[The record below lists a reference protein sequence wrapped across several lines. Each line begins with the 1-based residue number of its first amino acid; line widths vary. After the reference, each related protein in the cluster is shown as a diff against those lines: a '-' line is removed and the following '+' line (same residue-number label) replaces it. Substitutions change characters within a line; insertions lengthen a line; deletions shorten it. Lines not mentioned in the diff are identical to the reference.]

1 MGHRSASDGLLLF
14 EAGKIKGVVR
24 GRGEGS
30 KNFQFKFPPTR
41 LKIIK
46 TARMPEPT
54 GSLHSWPTI
63 KIPRSF
69 NESVIESVSKSR
81 RVLESFSFSSR
92 RWKWK
97 FLESGASS
105 TLRSNIVRT
114 YEAEKMI
121 EDKWQMNIWF
131 GEILYLIEGQ
141 LLYWS
146 NISMLEMCKYN
157 AFFRIIE
164 LLRHMT
170 GNKRNN
176 IIDLWYSS
184 YY

>member
-1 MGHRSASDGLLLF
+1 MGHRSASDGPLLF

-24 GRGEGS
+24 EGGGGS

-92 RWKWK
+92 TWKWK
-97 FLESGASS
+97 LLESGASS
-105 TLRSNIVRT
+105 TLRSNIVRI

-121 EDKWQMNIWF
+121 EDKWQMYIWF

-141 LLYWS
+141 LLHWS
-146 NISMLEMCKYN
+146 NISMMCKY
-157 AFFRIIE
+157 FFCFFLNYRIV
-164 LLRHMT
+164 MT
-170 GNKRNN
+170 YDWR
-176 IIDLWYSS
+176 
-184 YY
+184 